1 MLRKFGVSRKCQLRR
16 NECDDLPTVQ
26 EKLEDV
32 FLGGARG
39 KHVDSVRLLWR
50 CAVVVGFYT
59 DQRPANDTE
68 PAGCVSLTLR
78 RSMTQNRPA
87 LCQRVCAVYGY
98 VYRYFFI
105 TDST

>member
-59 DQRPANDTE
+59 DLRPANDTARE
-68 PAGCVSLTLR
+68 RTDLTRRVWLSSSRCFQEGAKLRSIVAGE
-78 RSMTQNRPA
+78 
-87 LCQRVCAVYGY
+87 
-98 VYRYFFI
+98 
-105 TDST
+105 